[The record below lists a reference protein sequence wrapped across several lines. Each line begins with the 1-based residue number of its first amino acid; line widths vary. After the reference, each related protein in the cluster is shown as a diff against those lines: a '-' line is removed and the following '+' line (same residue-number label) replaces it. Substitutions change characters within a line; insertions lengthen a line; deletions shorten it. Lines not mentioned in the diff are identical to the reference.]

1 MKKAQILGLILLIAG
16 ILIAALS
23 SMFESLQK
31 LDLLTIP
38 VLMLFAGTIIIIGVI
53 VLLLSIIFEQTRDM
67 NKRKQEIKKEDFE
80 P

>member
-16 ILIAALS
+16 ILLVALS